1 MATIDQSTVYASQ
14 TPEGGWRV
22 AGSRISL
29 DSVVWG
35 YWSGLTPEEIIAQ
48 FPSLSAEQ
56 VYGAIAFYL
65 ANRDEMDVYLEKQR
79 QQWEKLRADTTTR
92 MGPLIERI
100 RARRLDGAKTANQA

>member
-1 MATIDQSTVYASQ
+1 MAAIDATSRYAFQ

-22 AGSRISL
+22 SGTRISL

-35 YWSGLTPEEIIAQ
+35 YWSGLTPEEIVAQ
-48 FPSLSAEQ
+48 FPGLSAEQ

-65 ANRDEMDVYLEKQR
+65 ANRDEMDAYLDKQR
-79 QQWEKLRADTTTR
+79 QEWEKLRADTMTR

-100 RARRLDGAKTANQA
+100 RARWIDGAKPAN